1 MEINHMGAASS
12 LNPTAQVGFDGVGEC
27 PYCSNP
33 LRYTKDEK
41 TVECPYC
48 GNSVDVKDIRTASS
62 VRRSSETAVAA
73 TSLMASVAMSI
84 DSPDSAL
91 VYVEN
96 FFKDYNWESYKLSP
110 VIGIYDIDGMVEKN
124 KIKYGATSAAWILD
138 FESKILPLTKKLEG
152 LAEQEQV
159 FLNLYDGKDSTAL
172 LEKYDLYERITSAI
186 KDVAEKLFATLVS
199 DIEYTERFG
208 AEEAKVHEMK
218 LRLNDAVRLYNANVH
233 DFESFRDI
241 PAVVKARE
249 LHKAKVA
256 DKLDAMGI
264 DAEATYRKAVE
275 LYETELDKSGALR
288 LFQAIREYGDSI
300 DYIEKINTFFTFD
313 TKLVKLGDRHFLLKQ
328 VSSPVFSVE
337 NPEATTEDGEPV
349 AAPSANPT
357 VSLYEI
363 VEGKAYEPAAV
374 SGISYVLTFYGNK
387 LFYIKR
393 DRSLCSYDVLTHIE
407 TELDRGNIG
416 DYPKEK
422 LFWNKDGT
430 AFYIRKKL
438 SPFDGERKRG
448 CGCLRAFAA
457 IFKGKRT
464 PFTDN
469 KNNFCVL
476 KIDEANNTASVE
488 IERLVDI
495 TECYDER
502 MFYIAYHATGD
513 KNSKRLEGFP
523 SFMVCDLKTG
533 EKTQVLGDDCHIHNV
548 IGDKVIY
555 TTWDPNEYNQMLYS
569 YDLKTDVTT
578 LIEANIF
585 SYFKT
590 IEDRVFYTVG
600 NKKHAPLFSNNLDG
614 TDRLEIMRNVKEI
627 LGVIDGW
634 MYLTRGTGRNTT
646 LFKMSPDGKE
656 TILVCTDINSIIKM
670 NDAYTYYTD
679 GDATLHVVRND
690 GKNDKVIASDIDEDN
705 VIIDKDFIYYLRRE
719 TVAKNKTAYSLYKM
733 NLDGSNTKKLI
744 FNVNSIKNF
753 DENYIYIYK
762 CATTNYTAT
771 AMENGEVKD
780 ERNVKFKVSKFF
792 IFDKRTEIEAP
803 LLALGLPAEESRTE
817 KRGCF
822 RKDLKYT
829 TVYTE
834 ISNKVSYKKAG
845 IAKVGEIYAEQTAF
859 VLEEADVKEV
869 KEDNE

>member
-1 MEINHMGAASS
+1 MEINQIGAAND
-12 LNPTAQVGFDGVGEC
+12 LTPTSQVGFAGVGEC
-27 PYCSNP
+27 PNCSNP
-33 LRYTKDEK
+33 LHYTKDEK

-62 VRRSSETAVAA
+62 VRRSSSEAA
-73 TSLMASVAMSI
+73 ASNNLMASIAMSI
-84 DSPDSAL
+84 DSPESAL
-91 VYVEN
+91 VYIEN
-96 FFKDYNWESYKLSP
+96 FFKDYNWESYKLSSA
-110 VIGIYDIDGMVEKN
+110 IGIYDIDGMVEKN

-138 FESKILPLTKKLEG
+138 FESKIVPLTKKLEG

-172 LEKYDLYERITSAI
+172 MAKYDLYERITSAI
-186 KDVAEKLFATLVS
+186 KDTAEKLFATLVS
-199 DIEYTERFG
+199 DIEYAERFG

-218 LRLNDAVRLYNANVH
+218 LRLNEAVRLYNANVH

-241 PAVVKARE
+241 PAVMKARE

-275 LYETELDKSGALR
+275 LYETEVDKSGALR

-300 DYIEKINTFFTFD
+300 DYINKINAFFNFD
-313 TKLVKLGDRHFLLKQ
+313 SKLVKLADRHFLVKR
-328 VSSPVFSVE
+328 VSAPVFSVE
-337 NPEATTEDGEPV
+337 NPEDTTEDGEEV
-349 AAPSANPT
+349 ASPTSNPT

-363 VEGKAYEPAAV
+363 VDGKAYEPAAV
-374 SGISYVLTFYGNK
+374 SGISYILSFYGNK

-393 DRSLCSYDVLTHIE
+393 ERSLCSYDVLTHVE

-438 SPFDGERKRG
+438 SPFESEGKRG
-448 CGCLRAFAA
+448 CGCLRALAA
-457 IFKGKRT
+457 IFKGRPV
-464 PFTDN
+464 PFTDD
-469 KNNFCVL
+469 KNNFCVI
-476 KIDEANNTASVE
+476 KVDKANNTASVE

-495 TECYDER
+495 TECFDDR
-502 MFYIAYHATGD
+502 MFYIAYHAMGE
-513 KNSKRLEGFP
+513 KKSKRLDCFP
-523 SFMVCDLKTG
+523 SFMVCDLKSG
-533 EKTQVLGDDCHIHNV
+533 EKAQVLGDDCHIHNV

-555 TTWDPNEYNQMLYS
+555 TTWDPNEYNQMLYA

-585 SYFKT
+585 SYFNT
-590 IEDRVFYTVG
+590 IEDRVYYTVG

-614 TDRLEIMRNVKEI
+614 TDRLEIMRNVKEVHA
-627 LGVIDGW
+627 VIDGW
-634 MYLTRGTGRNTT
+634 MYLIRGTGRNTT

-656 TILVCTDINSIIKM
+656 TILVCTDISSIIEM

-679 GDATLHVVRND
+679 GNATLHVVRND
-690 GKNDKVIASDIDEDN
+690 GKNDKVIASDIDESN

-733 NLDGSNTKKLI
+733 DLDGSNTKKLV
-744 FNVNSIKNF
+744 FNVNSIQNY

-762 CATTNYTAT
+762 CAATNYTAT

-780 ERNVKFKVSKFF
+780 EKIVKFKVSKFF
-792 IFDKRTEIEAP
+792 IFDKRTETEAP
-803 LLALGLPAEESRTE
+803 LLVLGLPAEESRLE

-822 RKDLKYT
+822 RKDRKYT
-829 TVYTE
+829 TAYTE
-834 ISNKVSYKKAG
+834 ISNKVSYKKEGLAE
-845 IAKVGEIYAEQTAF
+845 VGEIFAEQTAF
-859 VLEEADVKEV
+859 TVEEPEV
-869 KEDNE
+869 KETEDNE